1 MIVYLPFDFINT
13 THPVKIVTN
22 LNRSSLQIEIFI
34 ILFVE
39 KAFTPQP
46 KINNTTNDRKRKP
59 EPFVHY

>member
-13 THPVKIVTN
+13 THPVKIVTK
-22 LNRSSLQIEIFI
+22 LNRFSLQIEIFI

-46 KINNTTNDRKRKP
+46 IINNTTNDRQRKP